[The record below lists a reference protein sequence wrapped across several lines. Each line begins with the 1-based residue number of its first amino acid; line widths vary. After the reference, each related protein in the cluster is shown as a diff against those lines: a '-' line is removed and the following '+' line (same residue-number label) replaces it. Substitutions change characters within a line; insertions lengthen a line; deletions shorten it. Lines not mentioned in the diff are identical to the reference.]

1 MIILILKYENGMAIE
16 KGVAKCTKTIYYIYS
31 REVQV
36 CPSEN
41 YFTQL
46 NKTFISLRDVVV
58 SMNRRD
64 KCL

>member
-36 CPSEN
+36 FPSEKIPLF
-41 YFTQL
+41 YPV
-46 NKTFISLRDVVV
+46 K
-58 SMNRRD
+58 
-64 KCL
+64 